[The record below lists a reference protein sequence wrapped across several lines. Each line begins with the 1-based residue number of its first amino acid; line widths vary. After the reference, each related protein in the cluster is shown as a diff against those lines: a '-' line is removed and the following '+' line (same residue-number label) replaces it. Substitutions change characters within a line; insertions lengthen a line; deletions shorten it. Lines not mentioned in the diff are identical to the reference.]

1 MGGDDRS
8 GVSTKQ
14 SEERSNAMT
23 VGKIVLVATVLMV
36 SASPSVAQ
44 RPLIPTP
51 FDTRGTPEDQ
61 AACRPDARKYCRE
74 HVGNDM
80 AVLACFQQNRSK
92 LSDACAAVLRKYGK

>member
-1 MGGDDRS
+1 VTVVPARLK
-8 GVSTKQ
+8 KQ

-23 VGKIVLVATVLMV
+23 LAKLVFVAIVLMCATPTL
-36 SASPSVAQ
+36 AQ

-74 HVGNDM
+74 YVGNDM
-80 AVLACFQQNRSK
+80 AVLACFQQNRAK
-92 LSDACAAVLRKYGK
+92 LSEPCAAVLRKYGK